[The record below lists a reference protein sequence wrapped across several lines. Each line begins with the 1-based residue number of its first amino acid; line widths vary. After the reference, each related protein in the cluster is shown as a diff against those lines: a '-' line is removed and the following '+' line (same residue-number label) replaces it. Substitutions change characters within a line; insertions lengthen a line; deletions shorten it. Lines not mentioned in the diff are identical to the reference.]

1 MAGSSSRNVDGRK
14 PPSPGPAWLQCI
26 EVPAGKIASIVTSLE
41 MHARPPQRREVNQH
55 GLQLVAASSPALGWY
70 RELFTRIGSDWLWSS
85 RLELSDDKLS
95 RILGDPH
102 VEVYTARR
110 GTEDVALLELDFREP
125 DTCELAFF
133 GLMTSYVGSGAGR
146 WLMNRA
152 LEIVWSRPINRFWVH
167 TCTNDHPDALRFY
180 MRSGFRPFQQHV
192 EIEDDPRIIGTLPRH
207 VAPHVPVLE
216 APAPPHK

>member
-1 MAGSSSRNVDGRK
+1 M
-14 PPSPGPAWLQCI
+14 L
-26 EVPAGKIASIVTSLE
+26 
-41 MHARPPQRREVNQH
+41 ARPSQRREVNQH
-55 GLQLVAASSPALGWY
+55 GIQLVSASSPALGWY
-70 RELFTRIGSDWLWSS
+70 RELFTRIGSDWLWTS
-85 RLELSDDKLS
+85 RLELSDDELS
-95 RILGDPH
+95 RLLGDPH

-110 GTEDVALLELDFREP
+110 GTEDIALLELDFREP
-125 DTCELAFF
+125 GTCELAFF

-152 LEIVWSRPINRFWVH
+152 LEIAWSRPISRFWVH

-216 APAPPHK
+216 APASPHK